1 MNSIADF
8 SALENLLLP
17 PGSQFSDDA
26 RAVINCWESK
36 DILACPGSGKTTVL
50 LAKLKLLSDRLPFPD
65 GCGICVL
72 SHTNVAVNE
81 LKNKLGDSSNL
92 LLSYPNFVGTIQ
104 VFINQFILF
113 PFLRDKVA
121 SPICLVSNEEYAKYL
136 HILIRNEYKKIDK
149 LLNAHFRYRN
159 NRFTSISELIEN
171 IYVDEH
177 GLKIKNERNYIA
189 GRDND
194 AFREYL
200 KATQDLLFTKGIL
213 RYDDTYKHVKYIFD
227 QYGDLLKNIISKR
240 FSFVFVDEYQDCS
253 RVQKEILDS
262 LFSNTDTIFQ
272 KIGDID
278 QAIYNN
284 AYAEDSLWNTA
295 HNHLEIACSNR
306 YGQEIADI
314 LTFFRSKQP
323 PIIATRGNIDI
334 PPTLF
339 VYTEE
344 SRHQV
349 IQKFIDKIKYYNLE
363 REGGVF
369 KAIGIFHNVKGLKI
383 RDYWDKFE
391 NKKNAAPESNYHYFL
406 TNIVEALDS
415 GNIFLAE
422 NYVRKLLCK
431 IFHILDIK
439 NSNNKY
445 YTMESIKTYLYAQNP
460 IDFRESILNLMRT
473 TDSSYC
479 GIKREIDEII
489 SSFFG
494 CNLFDQLPDSFIKGS
509 YSNSCTTYGCEGSCI
524 EIKFDTVYG
533 VKGETHDATLYL
545 ETETRNSSDIIRVIK
560 KIDALAKNKTL
571 EDRNGLYERSS
582 RCVYVGLSR
591 PKNLLCL
598 AIRKST
604 YDRYPSFFSKWH
616 IEHI

>member
-1 MNSIADF
+1 MDSIADF

-65 GCGICVL
+65 GRGICVL

-113 PFLRDKVA
+113 PFLRDKVD
-121 SPICLVSNEEYAKYL
+121 SPIYLVNNEEYAKYL
-136 HILIRNEYKKIDK
+136 HSLIINKYKNINK
-149 LLNAHFRYRN
+149 LLNTIFYRN
-159 NRFTSISELIEN
+159 NRFTSITELIEN
-171 IYVDEH
+171 IYVDEL
-177 GLKIKNERNYIA
+177 GLKIKNAKRYIA
-189 GRDND
+189 CKDND
-194 AFREYL
+194 AVNEYL
-200 KATQDLLFTKGIL
+200 KATQELQFTKGIL
-213 RYDDTYKHVKYIFD
+213 RYEDTYRHVKNIFD

-240 FSFVFVDEYQDCS
+240 FSFVFIDEYQDCS
-253 RVQKEILDS
+253 RLQKEILDS

-295 HNHLEIACSNR
+295 HNHLEISCSNR

-323 PIIATRGNIDI
+323 PIIATRGNINI
-334 PPTLF
+334 PPILF
-339 VYTEE
+339 VYTDE
-344 SRHQV
+344 SRQQV
-349 IQKFIDKIKYYNLE
+349 IQKFIDSIKYYNLE

-369 KAIGIFHNVKGLKI
+369 KAIGIFHDVKGLKI
-383 RDYWDKFE
+383 KDYWDKFE
-391 NKKNAAPESNYHYFL
+391 HKKNTASESSYHYFL
-406 TNIVEALDS
+406 TNIVEALDG

-422 NYVRKLLCK
+422 NYTRKLLCK

-439 NSNNKY
+439 NSNGKY
-445 YTMESIKTYLYAQNP
+445 YTTESIKNYLYTRDS
-460 IDFRESILNLMRT
+460 IDFRELILNLIKT
-473 TDSSYC
+473 TDSSYY
-479 GIKREIDEII
+479 GIKREIDKII
-489 SSFFG
+489 SSLFG
-494 CNLFDQLPDSFIKGS
+494 CNLFDQLPDSFMKGC
-509 YSNSCTTYGCEGSCI
+509 YSTSCTTYECEGSCI

-545 ETETRNSSDIIRVIK
+545 ETETSNSSDIIRVIK
-560 KIDALAKNKTL
+560 KINALAKNKTL

-598 AIRKST
+598 AIREST
-604 YDRYPSFFSKWH
+604 YNRYPSFFSKWH

>member
-262 LFSNTDTIFQ
+262 LFF
-272 KIGDID
+272 
-278 QAIYNN
+278 
-284 AYAEDSLWNTA
+284 
-295 HNHLEIACSNR
+295 
-306 YGQEIADI
+306 
-314 LTFFRSKQP
+314 
-323 PIIATRGNIDI
+323 
-334 PPTLF
+334 
-339 VYTEE
+339 
-344 SRHQV
+344 
-349 IQKFIDKIKYYNLE
+349 
-363 REGGVF
+363 
-369 KAIGIFHNVKGLKI
+369 
-383 RDYWDKFE
+383 
-391 NKKNAAPESNYHYFL
+391 
-406 TNIVEALDS
+406 
-415 GNIFLAE
+415 
-422 NYVRKLLCK
+422 
-431 IFHILDIK
+431 
-439 NSNNKY
+439 
-445 YTMESIKTYLYAQNP
+445 
-460 IDFRESILNLMRT
+460 
-473 TDSSYC
+473 
-479 GIKREIDEII
+479 
-489 SSFFG
+489 
-494 CNLFDQLPDSFIKGS
+494 
-509 YSNSCTTYGCEGSCI
+509 
-524 EIKFDTVYG
+524 
-533 VKGETHDATLYL
+533 
-545 ETETRNSSDIIRVIK
+545 
-560 KIDALAKNKTL
+560 
-571 EDRNGLYERSS
+571 
-582 RCVYVGLSR
+582 
-591 PKNLLCL
+591 
-598 AIRKST
+598 
-604 YDRYPSFFSKWH
+604 
-616 IEHI
+616 